1 VTNAIIALLSWSIR
15 LVEASAP
22 RAAPPR
28 HANGLRTSCLSPQQV
43 PERYRSPAPSNCRR
57 WPKTGSRR
65 SPRSAIPKRRNT
77 VSDGSAFGEPE
88 TTSGPPSVAMTR
100 ASSGEPNQK
109 IPIVSPAAKAAP
121 SSLHRLRSS
130 GGTDFG
136 AKIASGVCACVQTM
150 IGSAMARSRQPVA
163 MRSI

>member
-1 VTNAIIALLSWSIR
+1 MRSSPCSVGAYGSLRRLHREPLRHVMQTDCGPAAFLLSKCQSGIDHLLR
-15 LVEASAP
+15 QIAGGGRR
-22 RAAPPR
+22 RALGVR
-28 HANGLRTSCLSPQQV
+28 HDLRSRKGATLYPMA
-43 PERYRSPAPSNCRR
+43 RHRSRDNVR
-57 WPKTGSRR
+57 
-65 SPRSAIPKRRNT
+65 
-77 VSDGSAFGEPE
+77 
-88 TTSGPPSVAMTR
+88 PPSVAMTR

-150 IGSAMARSRQPVA
+150 MGSAMARSRQPVA